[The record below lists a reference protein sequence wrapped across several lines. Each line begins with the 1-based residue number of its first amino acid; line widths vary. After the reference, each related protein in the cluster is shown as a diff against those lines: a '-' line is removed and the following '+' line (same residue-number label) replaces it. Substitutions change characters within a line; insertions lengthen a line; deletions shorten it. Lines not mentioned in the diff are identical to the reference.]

1 MSRIGKNPI
10 DIPDKVKV
18 NIDKDVV
25 LIEGPKGKLEQVI
38 PFGLNLELKDGKLIV
53 GRRSES
59 KRDKSLHGTVR
70 NLIANM
76 VKGVTEG
83 YTKELEI
90 VGVGYRAQVK
100 GKELCLQLGFS
111 HPVNIPIPEDIKI
124 STPKPTQ
131 ISIQGIDKVK
141 VGQIAADIR
150 MVCPPEPYKG
160 KGIRYAGEYVR
171 KKQGKAITK

>member
-10 DIPDKVKV
+10 IIPKNVKA
-18 NIDKDVV
+18 NIADGVV
-25 LIEGPKGKLEQVI
+25 YIEGPKGKTQQKI
-38 PFGLNLELKDGKLIV
+38 PYGINIEAKDGKISI
-53 GRRSES
+53 GRNSDS
-59 KRDKSLHGTVR
+59 KRDKSLHGTLR

-76 VKGVTEG
+76 VRGITDG

-100 GKELCLQLGFS
+100 GKELNIQLGFS
-111 HPVNIPIPEDIKI
+111 HPVDIPIPEDIKI
-124 STPKPTQ
+124 STPKPTR
-131 ISIQGIDKVK
+131 IVIQGIDKIK

-150 MVCPPEPYKG
+150 MVYKPEPYKG
-160 KGIRYAGEYVR
+160 KGIRYAGEYVK